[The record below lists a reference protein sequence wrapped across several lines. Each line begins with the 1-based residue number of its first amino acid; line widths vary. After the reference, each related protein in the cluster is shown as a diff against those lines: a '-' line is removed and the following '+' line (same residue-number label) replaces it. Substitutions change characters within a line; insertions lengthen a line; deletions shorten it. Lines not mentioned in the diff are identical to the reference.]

1 MYLYSFFQKL
11 PKAQLAEAVETFI
24 ENILHGRRL
33 GIIDNTKGKKII
45 EQIKDNLKCDRA
57 DKNEISSRMHFRCQ
71 DYKRVHGKAPS
82 ASQRVTMHLTI
93 TCGFIS
99 RKFILKPQSSD
110 TGVIE
115 TSTISEVE

>member
-1 MYLYSFFQKL
+1 MFLYFFFFQKL
-11 PKAQLAEAVETFI
+11 PKAQLAESVETFI

-33 GIIDNTKGKKII
+33 GIIDNPKGKKII

-71 DYKRVHGKAPS
+71 DYKRDHGRAPS
-82 ASQRVTMHLTI
+82 ASERVTMHLTI

-99 RKFILKPQSSD
+99 RKFIPKPVSSD
-110 TGVIE
+110 T
-115 TSTISEVE
+115 STVEANTMGEV